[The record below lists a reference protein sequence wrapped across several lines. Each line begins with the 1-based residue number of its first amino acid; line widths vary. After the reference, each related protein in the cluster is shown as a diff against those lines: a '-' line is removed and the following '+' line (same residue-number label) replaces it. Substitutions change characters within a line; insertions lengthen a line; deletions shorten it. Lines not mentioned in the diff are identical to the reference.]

1 MQATTRRIS
10 RGATPALLVAALLG
24 PGLAGCTDPGPQ
36 AQDAAADLAQALAAQ
51 DLSDVVF
58 TEMASKDAQA
68 HLEAVFGALGDIE
81 LSTKVES
88 VTEVSAD
95 AGSDSAQE
103 RAIATIGYSWQVTPE
118 RPWSYHT
125 EIPLVLV
132 ETDAGSGWEVDWAPD
147 MLVPDLAS
155 NERLTT
161 SRLQPA
167 RADILGQGDAA
178 IVTSRPVNHLGID
191 KTHLDPSRWDA
202 QARALATVV
211 GIDPEAYA
219 QKVAAAG
226 PKAFVE
232 AITLRQSQTVIDV
245 AAAGAIEGVSTL
257 PDELPLAPTKDFAR
271 PILGRAGEATQE
283 IVEASGGEIVAGD
296 TVGLSGLQRQYDAQ
310 LRGIPGIA
318 IAKVIPV
325 DVGGDGKPVEL
336 FRVDAVNG
344 TPLQTTFDIALQERA
359 EALLADQGVPSAI
372 VAIRPSTGEVLAAA
386 SGPASEGLSTATVG
400 QYAPGSTFKIATA
413 LAAMRGGTTP
423 DTTVSCT
430 GQIAVGGRTF
440 SNVPGY
446 PSSALGD
453 VPFRTAFANS
463 CNTAMISLSGA
474 VSQQALHD
482 AAADLGLGVTWDLGA
497 PAYGGDVP
505 TQAPD
510 VEHAASM
517 IGQGKIQASPLA
529 MATVAASV
537 ANGARVSPVLV
548 HSNEAFA
555 QFSAPSGAA
564 SGSAAPAPSASATA
578 APPTPSNLTAEE
590 ADTLRSL
597 MRSVVTDG
605 SATVLTDLGP
615 DIGAKTGTAQYG
627 DGSKSHVWMIAFDG
641 DLAVAVFL
649 ETGETGATTAG
660 PIMHAFLVG

>member
-1 MQATTRRIS
+1 
-10 RGATPALLVAALLG
+10 
-24 PGLAGCTDPGPQ
+24 
-36 AQDAAADLAQALAAQ
+36 
-51 DLSDVVF
+51 
-58 TEMASKDAQA
+58 
-68 HLEAVFGALGDIE
+68 
-81 LSTKVES
+81 
-88 VTEVSAD
+88 
-95 AGSDSAQE
+95 
-103 RAIATIGYSWQVTPE
+103 
-118 RPWSYHT
+118 
-125 EIPLVLV
+125 
-132 ETDAGSGWEVDWAPD
+132 
-147 MLVPDLAS
+147 
-155 NERLTT
+155 
-161 SRLQPA
+161 
-167 RADILGQGDAA
+167 
-178 IVTSRPVNHLGID
+178 
-191 KTHLDPSRWDA
+191 
-202 QARALATVV
+202 
-211 GIDPEAYA
+211 
-219 QKVAAAG
+219 
-226 PKAFVE
+226 
-232 AITLRQSQTVIDV
+232 
-245 AAAGAIEGVSTL
+245 
-257 PDELPLAPTKDFAR
+257 
-271 PILGRAGEATQE
+271 
-283 IVEASGGEIVAGD
+283 
-296 TVGLSGLQRQYDAQ
+296 
-310 LRGIPGIA
+310 
-318 IAKVIPV
+318 
-325 DVGGDGKPVEL
+325 
-336 FRVDAVNG
+336 
-344 TPLQTTFDIALQERA
+344 
-359 EALLADQGVPSAI
+359 
-372 VAIRPSTGEVLAAA
+372 
-386 SGPASEGLSTATVG
+386 
-400 QYAPGSTFKIATA
+400 
-413 LAAMRGGTTP
+413 MRGGTTP
-423 DTTVSCT
+423 DTPVSCT
-430 GQIAVGGRTF
+430 PQIAVGGRTF

-555 QFSAPSGAA
+555 QFSAPSGSA